1 MNYAVSNNGMSLRS
15 VDADYQAQTGEVL
28 FDHVPTPEE
37 LTAAFT
43 GYAAHAANETIKA
56 QIFALEAT
64 QTPRRVRE
72 GGQWMIDLNNQI
84 EALRAQ
90 LK

>member
-1 MNYAVSNNGMSLRS
+1 MSLTKIIVTPEGQQEVELTPDELAQ
-15 VDADYQAQTGEVL
+15 VDADKAAWEAAQ
-28 FDHVPTPEE
+28 PNE
-37 LTAAFT
+37 L
-43 GYAAHAANETIKA
+43 IKA
-56 QIFALEAT
+56 QISALEAT